1 MSGRCLGCLGD
12 DLLNINP
19 FPALYVRG
27 HNRTPHR
34 SVQPNGASQ
43 RMRGCAQASR
53 LASATVPT
61 DESDRGR
68 HRARKMSRDATPET
82 LAAKVADVV
91 ARWDRRGLS
100 GANRSHDTHKHLV
113 D

>member
-1 MSGRCLGCLGD
+1 MKEAVVPQQRNSNCTL
-12 DLLNINP
+12 NP
-19 FPALYVRG
+19 FPGVSEHASD
-27 HNRTPHR
+27 RTPHR

-53 LASATVPT
+53 LASKTVPT
-61 DESDRGR
+61 GESDRGR

-100 GANRSHDTHKHLV
+100 GSNRSHDTHKHLV